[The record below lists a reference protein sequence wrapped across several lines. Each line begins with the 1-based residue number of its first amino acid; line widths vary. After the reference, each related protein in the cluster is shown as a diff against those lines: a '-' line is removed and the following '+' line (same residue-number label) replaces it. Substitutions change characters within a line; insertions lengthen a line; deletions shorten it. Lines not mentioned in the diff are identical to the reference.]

1 MKGEARQHGMV
12 RTYQILPSPWNPR
25 PETRVVQRL
34 DSPPTAGLFSNL
46 PSKPGNHSKFTV
58 KCGRPTCLKCHLNP
72 VSKSKDKTK
81 GTQKLRTSNMV
92 VNPRLITWRVVDRRP
107 GLNFSG
113 FSATGILEHLFG
125 GNEDDEIDDHLNYDD
140 DDDDYDDGGP
150 YGPGGDDDDFMAN
163 FWSLHEKEDGR
174 GVEIEEYVDDDH
186 KIDNNY
192 ESDDDDAMSFCDVG
206 FMLDQIEEDEGWC
219 LLREM

>member
-1 MKGEARQHGMV
+1 MKGEARQHGTV
-12 RTYQILPSPWNPR
+12 RTYRIL

-34 DSPPTAGLFSNL
+34 DSPSTAGLFSNL

-58 KCGRPTCLKCHLNP
+58 KCGRPQCLECHLNP

-81 GTQKLRTSNMV
+81 GTQKLRTSTMV

-140 DDDDYDDGGP
+140 DDYDDGGP
-150 YGPGGDDDDFMAN
+150 YGLDDDDDDFLAN

-174 GVEIEEYVDDDH
+174 GVEIEEYVDDTH

-192 ESDDDDAMSFCDVG
+192 EYDDDDAMSFCEVG
-206 FMLDQIEEDEGWC
+206 FMLDQSEEDEGWC
-219 LLREM
+219 LLREL